1 MKKLLTAIT
10 SAVLCMT
17 MLILAPTQ
25 IVASA
30 ADNTEKKYISE
41 VKVGMGVTSDQASKE
56 LLDEGYTILK
66 DDNGNYADLNK
77 DAGAA
82 SPLKEGPNQK
92 IVYLGYKTTAKA
104 NDAITD
110 LAVMNMN
117 GGYSF
122 EEYEKVM
129 KTHMDTQIKPFVDRF
144 IATLKEYRENLQ
156 KPQDSANF
164 KRANYYKTLLN
175 KLTDD
180 DTGGKPLGDLLV
192 NQTKYEMGD
201 EAYNALSDEE
211 KKNHCDILTLL
222 MQGNGQAV
230 QLMETELTK
239 ASDSSN
245 STWIDRFKETSLDK
259 LTETFKNDNPNMTPS
274 EINKELDKLYN
285 DDAKKI
291 LEKWEAFNDILL
303 NYDIAVQKADEVVK
317 ITRSDKRNKI
327 RCKFDKEDVNEAAA
341 EMYKTEAN
349 YGKGRYGGRGYC
361 CSRYS

>member
-66 DDNGNYADLNK
+66 DDSGNYADLNK

-82 SPLKEGPNQK
+82 SPMKEGPNQK

-104 NDAITD
+104 SDAITD

-122 EEYEKVM
+122 EDYEKLM
-129 KTHMDTQIKPFVDRF
+129 QTHLDTQIKPFVDRF

-156 KPQDSANF
+156 KPQDSANY
-164 KRANYYKTLLN
+164 KRANYYKALLN
-175 KLTDD
+175 KLCE
-180 DTGGKPLGDLLV
+180 LL
-192 NQTKYEMGD
+192 Q
-201 EAYNALSDEE
+201 S
-211 KKNHCDILTLL
+211 
-222 MQGNGQAV
+222 
-230 QLMETELTK
+230 
-239 ASDSSN
+239 
-245 STWIDRFKETSLDK
+245 
-259 LTETFKNDNPNMTPS
+259 PS
-274 EINKELDKLYN
+274 
-285 DDAKKI
+285 
-291 LEKWEAFNDILL
+291 
-303 NYDIAVQKADEVVK
+303 
-317 ITRSDKRNKI
+317 
-327 RCKFDKEDVNEAAA
+327 
-341 EMYKTEAN
+341 
-349 YGKGRYGGRGYC
+349 
-361 CSRYS
+361 